1 MKILVTGGTGN
12 VGGTVVKELLKRG
25 AEVRV
30 LARKQPEAGKLP
42 KGVESPSVI
51 CSTRFPW
58 NRRCRGSTSS
68 SC

>member
-12 VGGTVVKELLKRG
+12 VGGAVVKELLKRG

-30 LARKQPEAGKLP
+30 LARKQPEEAKLAAGAEIAIGDLIR
-42 KGVESPSVI
+42 S
-51 CSTRFPW
+51 RW
-58 NRRCRGSTSS
+58 NRQCRGLTSS